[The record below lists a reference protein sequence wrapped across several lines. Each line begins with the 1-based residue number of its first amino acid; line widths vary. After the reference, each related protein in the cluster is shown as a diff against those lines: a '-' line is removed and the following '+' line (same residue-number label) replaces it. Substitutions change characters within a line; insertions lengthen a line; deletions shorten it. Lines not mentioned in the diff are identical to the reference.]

1 MQLSIIHSHSPY
13 QCPLCAEPLQLNDTA
28 KSYACQN
35 KHSFDIAKEGYLNLL
50 PVHFKHSKEPGDN
63 KEMIT
68 ARRLFLESGFY
79 NPLAKA
85 IALMIDYIHNPG
97 TDTTFLDLGCGEG
110 YYARQI
116 ELYCKTTKNLSIHG
130 NDISKTAVSA
140 AAKKQR
146 SAQFIVASS
155 TRLPYLDNFFDIVM
169 RIFAPSD
176 THELK
181 RIIKPSGYLLT
192 ATPGPRHLWQLKE
205 QIYSDAKEHTHE
217 SEVPEDFELFSSQ
230 RVSYKI
236 APTIEQRM
244 ALLEMTPLT
253 WSANEKTKKTLSG
266 YSELEIEIDFILNL
280 YINSK

>member
-1 MQLSIIHSHSPY
+1 
-13 QCPLCAEPLQLNDTA
+13 
-28 KSYACQN
+28 
-35 KHSFDIAKEGYLNLL
+35 
-50 PVHFKHSKEPGDN
+50 
-63 KEMIT
+63 
-68 ARRLFLESGFY
+68 
-79 NPLAKA
+79 
-85 IALMIDYIHNPG
+85 
-97 TDTTFLDLGCGEG
+97 
-110 YYARQI
+110 
-116 ELYCKTTKNLSIHG
+116 
-130 NDISKTAVSA
+130 
-140 AAKKQR
+140 
-146 SAQFIVASS
+146 
-155 TRLPYLDNFFDIVM
+155 M

-253 WSANEKTKKTLSG
+253 WSANEKTKETLSG
-266 YSELEIEIDFILNL
+266 YSELEIEIDFISATGELE
-280 YINSK
+280 INFSPSLAVSIAPGKTILVIQRTVPCIFESSYALIEITSKPN